1 MHTVTRRDFCGQ
13 ALTAAAAVAWQ
24 RSLGY
29 AAAAKA
35 AGLDTRFCVCNELF
49 GDWPMEKAVALA
61 AECGYRGIEIAP
73 FTIDP
78 DVRRIGQPVRQNVRR
93 QAEQAGLTVVGLHWL
108 LAKTTGLHLTSPD
121 AEVRRRTAD
130 YLGELAR
137 CCADLGGQL
146 LIFGSPKQ
154 RNLPP
159 GVARADAMRY
169 ATEVI
174 QRAVPVLEKTAV
186 TLALEPLSPRTTD
199 FLTTA
204 AEAAALAKQV
214 GSTRCRLHLDCL
226 AMSTERQPIPELL
239 RQHSD
244 LVHFHA
250 NDANQQGPGFG
261 TLDFVPILRA
271 LKETGYG
278 GWISVEVFDYSP
290 GRERLAR
297 QSIAYLRK
305 CAAAVA

>member
-13 ALTAAAAVAWQ
+13 ALAAAALAWR
-24 RSLGY
+24 RSPSH
-29 AAAAKA
+29 AAEKA
-35 AGLDTRFCVCNELF
+35 AGWDTRFCVCNELF
-49 GDWPMEKAVALA
+49 GDWPMEKAVTLA

-78 DVRRIGQPVRQNVRR
+78 DVRRIGQPARQNVRR
-93 QAEQAGLTVVGLHWL
+93 QTEQAGLTVVGLHWL
-108 LAKTTGLHLTSPD
+108 LAKTTGFHLTSPD
-121 AEVRRRTAD
+121 AEMRRRTAD
-130 YLGELAR
+130 YLGDLAC
-137 CCADLGGQL
+137 CCADMGGRL

-154 RNLPP
+154 RNLLP
-159 GVARADAMRY
+159 GVTKADAMRY
-169 ATEVI
+169 AAEVI
-174 QRAVPVLEKTAV
+174 QRAIPVLEKTAV

-214 GSTRCRLHLDCL
+214 ASPRCRLHLDCL
-226 AMSTERQPIPELL
+226 AMSTERQPIPALL
-239 RQHSD
+239 RQHRD

-261 TLDFVPILRA
+261 KLDFVPILRA
-271 LKETGYG
+271 LKEIEYQ

-297 QSIAYLRK
+297 ESIAYLRK
-305 CAAAVA
+305 CAAVVA